1 MLVKGLEIFTSGA
14 CWLFFNAE
22 IHFFTRN
29 RIYKNW
35 VNMKEQLEEKICN
48 VHTSNFLVLL

>member
-22 IHFFTRN
+22 IHFFTLFPRLPN
-29 RIYKNW
+29 HIFQK
-35 VNMKEQLEEKICN
+35 LC
-48 VHTSNFLVLL
+48 LLKK

>member
-48 VHTSNFLVLL
+48 VHTPNFLVLL